1 MTSAV
6 KESLKL
12 KAGDFLLHEG
22 DESAEMYFLQS
33 GSLAIIKRKGDKV
46 QQIGTLIAGEL
57 VGELSFLDKEPRS
70 ASVQA
75 ISDSIL
81 LVVPAVKLDEIMA
94 GQPKWFGVLLHTL
107 TDRLRRAN
115 ARIKI

>member
-1 MTSAV
+1 MTAMI

-12 KAGDFLLHEG
+12 KAGDYLLHEG

-46 QQIGTLIAGEL
+46 HQIGTIMAGEL

-70 ASVQA
+70 ATVRA
-75 ISDSIL
+75 ISESTL
-81 LVVPAVKLDEIMA
+81 LVVPSDKLQGALD
-94 GQPKWFGVLLHTL
+94 GQPKWFIVLMHTL

-115 ARIKI
+115 ARIRI